1 MLGGNRYGN
10 AILLSL
16 AWIDRTYRALIG
28 LFFGLFRLPAKQL
41 SVSTTPN
48 LYGKK
53 ILVGLYFY
61 ICFRENLR
69 KKMNVV
75 CFCFFF
81 VLSWQCL
88 VYLMPWPMLNNEKLD
103 YWHLC
108 YNCPPSVVAAAYW
121 SLGCIFWCIVI
132 SVKNKTKAGHSFWQ
146 DIIPGWH

>member
-16 AWIDRTYRALIG
+16 AWIDRTYRALVG

-41 SVSTTPN
+41 SVRTPN

-61 ICFRENLR
+61 ICFRENLH

-75 CFCFFF
+75 FLFFFF
-81 VLSWQCL
+81 VLS
-88 VYLMPWPMLNNEKLD
+88 
-103 YWHLC
+103 
-108 YNCPPSVVAAAYW
+108 
-121 SLGCIFWCIVI
+121 
-132 SVKNKTKAGHSFWQ
+132 
-146 DIIPGWH
+146 